1 MNKFLCKSILFYKI
15 MREEENEYLTN
26 AMYIIQLYKTKY
38 KKLAQK
44 NPFPSPLYTWD
55 SVKPGV

>member
-1 MNKFLCKSILFYKI
+1 
-15 MREEENEYLTN
+15 MREEKNEYLPN

-44 NPFPSPLYTWD
+44 TPLPSPLLEIQ
-55 SVKPGV
+55 

>member
-1 MNKFLCKSILFYKI
+1 
-15 MREEENEYLTN
+15 MREEKNEYLTN

-44 NPFPSPLYTWD
+44 TPLPSPLLEIQ
-55 SVKPGV
+55 